1 MTFVSSESQ
10 GKFQSGQEAF
20 REYNLFEV
28 EFTLLPI
35 YPAPYIFPII
45 PTFNGTARSAHVM
58 RDDLPNLCLGWSCM
72 CAVGRET
79 YLSSDSSSTFSLIVW
94 LFYTTE

>member
-10 GKFQSGQEAF
+10 GKFQSGQGAS
-20 REYNLFEV
+20 REYILSGV
-28 EFTLLPI
+28 EITLLPI
-35 YPAPYIFPII
+35 YPALYIFPII
-45 PTFNGTARSAHVM
+45 LSLNGAARSAHVM
-58 RDDLPNLCLGWSCM
+58 RDDLPNLGLGWSCM

-79 YLSSDSSSTFSLIVW
+79 YLSSVSSTFSLIVW

>member
-10 GKFQSGQEAF
+10 GMFQSGLEAF
-20 REYNLFEV
+20 REYNLFGV

-35 YPAPYIFPII
+35 YPAPYIFPIN
-45 PTFNGTARSAHVM
+45 PSFNGTARSAHVM
-58 RDDLPNLCLGWSCM
+58 REDLPNLCLGWSCM
-72 CAVGRET
+72 FAVGRET

>member
-1 MTFVSSESQ
+1 MTCVSSESQ
-10 GKFQSGQEAF
+10 GKFQSEQEAF
-20 REYNLFEV
+20 REYTLIGV

-35 YPAPYIFPII
+35 YPAPYIFPIN
-45 PTFNGTARSAHVM
+45 PSFNGTVRSAHVM

-72 CAVGRET
+72 LAVGRET

>member
-10 GKFQSGQEAF
+10 GKFQSGQEAS
-20 REYNLFEV
+20 REYILFGV

-72 CAVGRET
+72 FAVGRET